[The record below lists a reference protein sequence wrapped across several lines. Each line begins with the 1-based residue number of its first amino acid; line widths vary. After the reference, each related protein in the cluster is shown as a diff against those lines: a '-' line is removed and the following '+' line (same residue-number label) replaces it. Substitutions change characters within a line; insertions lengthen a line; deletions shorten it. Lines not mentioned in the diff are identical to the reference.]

1 MLPYAIQVPDP
12 KSPEARDFVKREL
25 YPRRVPIL
33 ELTHNHGTEAD
44 ASFRHATGNEEGRR
58 GFGHLGFL
66 VPDVYATTAAL
77 QARGCEF
84 AKLPDA
90 GSMKG
95 LAFAKDPVR
104 RC

>member
-1 MLPYAIQVPDP
+1 MSSGSSVRVLIAH
-12 KSPEARDFVKREL
+12 A
-25 YPRRVPIL
+25 PRS
-33 ELTHNHGTEAD
+33 HGTEKD
-44 ASFRHATGNEEGRR
+44 ASFKHATGNEEGRR

-77 QARGCEF
+77 QARGAEF
-84 AKLPDA
+84 SKLPDA

-104 RC
+104 LALA

>member
-1 MLPYAIQVPDP
+1 VLIAH
-12 KSPEARDFVKREL
+12 A
-25 YPRRVPIL
+25 PRS
-33 ELTHNHGTEAD
+33 HGTEKD
-44 ASFRHATGNEEGRR
+44 AAFKHATGNEEGRR

-77 QARGCEF
+77 QARGAEF
-84 AKLPDA
+84 SKLPDA

-104 RC
+104 FCVRA